1 MSEPAPAPKRPRAGL
16 IGPLFG
22 WELIRLA
29 RRGHD
34 MRGRFILATVLLFVL
49 TGFTQLWFWNVSPA
63 DIFLGTSRSL
73 SIDDSARFGRSFAL
87 TFVVTQL
94 GVMMLLTPAYAAG
107 GISEEKEKKTL
118 VYLLVSDLTSREIL
132 LGKFAGRLVFLL
144 GVMFAGL
151 PILALTTLYG
161 GVSIQF
167 LVLGYLLTAATVT
180 MFAAV
185 SAACAMATDTY
196 RGALFRA
203 YGLTAIFAFVGCGAG
218 PHFGP
223 LGVIGVLFT
232 AQDSPALFY
241 TVGLGYPLLELS
253 VAAVAVVLG
262 VLSTRRLRGRDRR
275 DRRDNRDDRRL
286 RRRELRPGRTGAL
299 PATDLA
305 VLDAVLDFPPPAAGL
320 AIARRVEGPP
330 RAAVAPRMRQRLRPP
345 PLRTPPAHAAR
356 GLPRIGDGDP
366 FAWKERYTTGHKF
379 TSDDESI
386 RGVLIAMGIAA
397 GLLAGFI
404 TLVVAAALAIRNFDE
419 RGRGAAAGFFLLA
432 GSAGSFVYLIVI
444 GLNASGS
451 VVRERQRNTLESL
464 LMIPVERRRILAPKY
479 RGAIRRALWWGV
491 PAGLFLPLGCLFT
504 RVPAVALPVLVTAV
518 AAVPMVV
525 GYGVLLSVRC
535 RTATKA
541 ALWLLPAVA
550 VLTVYPLVL
559 CANLDE
565 RQWAFW
571 TAMACAPAALVVPLA
586 WYFWHRAVAEFERDG
601 RE

>member
-1 MSEPAPAPKRPRAGL
+1 MSDPAPAPRRRRAGL

-29 RRGHD
+29 RRGQD
-34 MRGRFILATVLLFVL
+34 MRGRFILASTLLLVL
-49 TGFTQLWFWNVSPA
+49 TAFTQLWFWGVSPA
-63 DIFLGTSRSL
+63 DVFLGTSQSL
-73 SIDDSARFGRSFAL
+73 SIEESARFGRRFAL
-87 TFVVTQL
+87 TFVVAQL

-161 GVSIQF
+161 GVSIEF
-167 LVLGYLLTAATVT
+167 LVLSYLLTAATVT

-223 LGVIGVLFT
+223 LGAVAVLFA
-232 AQDSPALFY
+232 AQDTPKLFY
-241 TVGLGYPLLELS
+241 AVGLGYPLLELA
-253 VAAVAVVLG
+253 VAAVAAVLG
-262 VLSTRRLRGRDRR
+262 VFSTRRLRGRDRR
-275 DRRDNRDDRRL
+275 PDRDDRRE
-286 RRRELRPGRTGAL
+286 RRREQRRAVGSAAADAGVLA
-299 PATDLA
+299 A
-305 VLDAVLDFPPPAAGL
+305 VLDLPPPSAAGL
-320 AIARRVEGPP
+320 PIARRVEGPP
-330 RAAVAPRMRQRLRPP
+330 RPAAAPRLRQRLRPP
-345 PLRTPPAHAAR
+345 PLRTPPAHAGL
-356 GLPRIGDGDP
+356 GLPRLGDGDP

-386 RGVLIAMGIAA
+386 RGVMVALGVAA
-397 GLLAGFI
+397 GLLAGFL
-404 TLVVAAALAIRNFDE
+404 TFSVAVALVFTGFGESARNF
-419 RGRGAAAGFFLLA
+419 AAGFFLLA

-444 GLNASGS
+444 GLNATGS

-464 LMIPVERRRILAPKY
+464 LMVPVERRRILAPKY
-479 RGAIRRALWWGV
+479 RVAIRRALWWGV

-504 RVPAVALPVLVTAV
+504 RVPTVALPVLVTAV
-518 AAVPMVV
+518 AGVPMVV

-550 VLTVYPLVL
+550 ALTVYPLVL
-559 CANLDE
+559 WANLDE
-565 RQWAFW
+565 REWPFW
-571 TAMACAPAALVVPLA
+571 TAAACAPAALVVPLA
-586 WYFWHRAVAEFERDG
+586 WYFWHRAVVEFERDG